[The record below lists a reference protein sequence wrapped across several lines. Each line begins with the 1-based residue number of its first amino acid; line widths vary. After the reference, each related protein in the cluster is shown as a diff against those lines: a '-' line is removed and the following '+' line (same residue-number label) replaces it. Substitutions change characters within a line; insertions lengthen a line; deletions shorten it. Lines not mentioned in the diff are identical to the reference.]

1 MGMHPWAPTAARPD
15 CCAGSKR
22 VRHPR
27 IIAAA
32 SLIAAFLAAT
42 SARADVPTP
51 ASAASAAPAAAVPAA
66 PALPTEVR
74 LGMSVAASEQLG
86 SIRVRRLLDIE
97 LEDSAALAPGVTGPL
112 GDHIAHV
119 WIDLPDPSRVTVQVR
134 MGERPVARR
143 EVPIGGLTFD
153 VAARLVAIS
162 TSEMVRAQ
170 ARPRVAPRRPAPP
183 KGPTPAELEISARGA
198 PAVTL
203 TSAFGIAGLP
213 SAGGLLAGPSIALGF
228 RNFGASERVFARWL
242 GGSAEPGTMR
252 WFEAGLAADYRIWM
266 SPSWRFAL
274 GASASLSW
282 LHFAQAIATDE
293 IPGEQDTWSARAGAA
308 LALEARI
315 TRSAWVALAA
325 EPGIILRAAPYE
337 IEGGVRDTLEGAWI
351 GADLS
356 LHFEVVSSRK

>member
-1 MGMHPWAPTAARPD
+1 
-15 CCAGSKR
+15 

-27 IIAAA
+27 FVAAA
-32 SLIAAFLAAT
+32 SVIAVFLAAG
-42 SARADVPTP
+42 SARAYGPP
-51 ASAASAAPAAAVPAA
+51 AASAAPAAPAPAPPA

-170 ARPRVAPRRPAPP
+170 ARPRAAPKRPAPP
-183 KGPTPAELEISARGA
+183 KGPTPEELEISARGA

-203 TSAFGIAGLP
+203 SSAFGIAALP
-213 SAGGLLAGPSIALGF
+213 SASGLLAGPSIALGF
-228 RNFGASERVFARWL
+228 RNFGASERVFCRWL

-252 WFEAGLAADYRIWM
+252 WFEAGLAADYRIWL
-266 SPSWRFAL
+266 SPSWRVAL

-315 TRSAWVALAA
+315 TRSAWVSLAA
-325 EPGIILRAAPYE
+325 EPGVILRAAPYE